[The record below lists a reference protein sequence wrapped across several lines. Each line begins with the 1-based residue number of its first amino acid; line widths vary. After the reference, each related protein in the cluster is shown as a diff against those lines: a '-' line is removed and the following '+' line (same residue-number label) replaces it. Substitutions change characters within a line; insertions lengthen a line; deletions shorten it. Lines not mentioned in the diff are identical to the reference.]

1 MCGPPPWCFYVHT
14 PGRNEGGGGQAQRD
28 RLRKVN
34 DPRNGM
40 EGHKRAIQSERL
52 YLANFDLRSPKRNEG
67 GKGNGQIKK
76 IKKMIS

>member
-40 EGHKRAIQSERL
+40 EGHKQAIQSERL
-52 YLANFDLRSPKRNEG
+52 YLARYDHALA
-67 GKGNGQIKK
+67 
-76 IKKMIS
+76 